1 MNFDAYTDLSVVTA
15 VDLVNT
21 LDVETGKDFLTG
33 PDHLAKFLDDHL
45 DSYAR
50 PLTPADVTDIQGLR
64 ERLRLAFTLGSIDTV
79 VDLLNDLLAE
89 SSALPQLTDHDGVW
103 HFHFTPPESSL
114 FAHMAAEAAMGLA
127 SVIRDHGLERL
138 RVQQGVDARPA
149 QAKQLACIGPH
160 SPQRGPRDDWRE
172 HVSVANRG
180 PQGECL
186 LDELRGGDVG
196 ARGEVGRVERA
207 HARTHEDRRA
217 LPTALE
223 LGQQYRQRAHLVGAA
238 GSTAR

>member
-21 LDVETGKDFLTG
+21 LDIETGEDSLAG
-33 PDHLAKFLDDHL
+33 PDDLAKFLDDHL
-45 DSYAR
+45 DSYDR
-50 PLTPADVTDIQGLR
+50 PLTPDDVTDVQRLR
-64 ERLRLAFTLGSIDTV
+64 ERLRLTFTLGSIDTV

-138 RVQQGVDARPA
+138 RVCAASGCSRVFVDTSRNRSRRYCNPDI
-149 QAKQLACIGPH
+149 CGN
-160 SPQRGPRDDWRE
+160 RTN
-172 HVSVANRG
+172 VA
-180 PQGECL
+180 
-186 LDELRGGDVG
+186 
-196 ARGEVGRVERA
+196 AFRA
-207 HARTHEDRRA
+207 
-217 LPTALE
+217 
-223 LGQQYRQRAHLVGAA
+223 RQRAAEASG
-238 GSTAR
+238 

>member
-1 MNFDAYTDLSVVTA
+1 VNFDAYTDLSVVTA

-21 LDVETGKDFLTG
+21 LDVETGKDFLTE
-33 PDHLAKFLDDHL
+33 PEHLAKFLDDHL

-50 PLTPADVTDIQGLR
+50 PLTRSDVTEVQGLR

-138 RVQQGVDARPA
+138 RVCAANGCSRVFVDTSRNRSRRYCNPDI
-149 QAKQLACIGPH
+149 CGN
-160 SPQRGPRDDWRE
+160 RTN
-172 HVSVANRG
+172 VA
-180 PQGECL
+180 
-186 LDELRGGDVG
+186 
-196 ARGEVGRVERA
+196 AFRA
-207 HARTHEDRRA
+207 
-217 LPTALE
+217 
-223 LGQQYRQRAHLVGAA
+223 RQRAAE
-238 GSTAR
+238 GSG

>member
-21 LDVETGKDFLTG
+21 LDVETGEDTLTA
-33 PDHLAKFLDDHL
+33 PDELAKFLSDHL
-45 DSYAR
+45 DSYDR
-50 PLTPADVTDIQGLR
+50 PLTGRDVADIQGLR

-138 RVQQGVDARPA
+138 RVCAASGCQRVFVDTSRNRSRRYCNPDI
-149 QAKQLACIGPH
+149 CGN
-160 SPQRGPRDDWRE
+160 RTN
-172 HVSVANRG
+172 VA
-180 PQGECL
+180 
-186 LDELRGGDVG
+186 
-196 ARGEVGRVERA
+196 AFRA
-207 HARTHEDRRA
+207 
-217 LPTALE
+217 
-223 LGQQYRQRAHLVGAA
+223 RQRAA
-238 GSTAR
+238 GSAEASG

>member
-21 LDVETGKDFLTG
+21 LDVETGKDFLTV
-33 PDHLAKFLDDHL
+33 PEDLAKFLDDHL

-50 PLTPADVTDIQGLR
+50 PLTPADVTEVAGLR

-138 RVQQGVDARPA
+138 RVCAASGCSRVCVDTSRNRSRRYCTPDI
-149 QAKQLACIGPH
+149 CGT
-160 SPQRGPRDDWRE
+160 RTN
-172 HVSVANRG
+172 VA
-180 PQGECL
+180 
-186 LDELRGGDVG
+186 
-196 ARGEVGRVERA
+196 AFRA
-207 HARTHEDRRA
+207 
-217 LPTALE
+217 
-223 LGQQYRQRAHLVGAA
+223 RQRAAEASG
-238 GSTAR
+238 

>member
-1 MNFDAYTDLSVVTA
+1 MYGPYRPGPEGREPVNFDAYTDLSVVTA

-21 LDVETGKDFLTG
+21 LDVETGEDVLTG
-33 PDHLAKFLDDHL
+33 PDHLVKFLDDHL
-45 DSYAR
+45 DSYDR
-50 PLTPADVTDIQGLR
+50 PLTTFDVVDVQRLR

-138 RVQQGVDARPA
+138 RVCAASGCSRVFVDTSRNRSRRYCNPDI
-149 QAKQLACIGPH
+149 CGN
-160 SPQRGPRDDWRE
+160 RTN
-172 HVSVANRG
+172 VA
-180 PQGECL
+180 
-186 LDELRGGDVG
+186 
-196 ARGEVGRVERA
+196 AFRA
-207 HARTHEDRRA
+207 
-217 LPTALE
+217 
-223 LGQQYRQRAHLVGAA
+223 RQRAAEASG
-238 GSTAR
+238 